1 MAMVRAQ
8 GRIGSAL
15 RRALAVV
22 AVALLLT
29 GCAKVRDQLGLGKQS
44 PDEFNV
50 VTRAPLSIPPDF
62 SLRPPKPGERRPQ
75 ETTAQDRARAALY
88 GASDTTDAAGESPG
102 LKALLKRA
110 QADRAR
116 PDIRRIL
123 NEENAILAA
132 DNKSFVDRL
141 MFWREKEPP
150 GKIVDPAKESQR
162 VQEAIALGKSPT
174 EGETAIIKRRK
185 KGILEGIF

>member
-8 GRIGSAL
+8 GRMGSAL
-15 RRALAVV
+15 RRAFVV
-22 AVALLLT
+22 AAAVLLLA
-29 GCAKVRDQLGLGKQS
+29 GCAKVRDQLGLGKQA

-75 ETTAQDRARAALY
+75 ETTAQERARAALY
-88 GASDTTDAAGESPG
+88 GGAATAETSGESPG
-102 LKALLKRA
+102 VKALLKRA

-116 PDIRRIL
+116 PDIRQIL

-132 DNKSFVDRL
+132 DNESFVNRL

-162 VQEAIALGKSPT
+162 VQEAIALGKPPT
-174 EGETAIIKRRK
+174 EGETAVIKRRK